1 MTGRNTKANASRNA
15 TRKIRKATPAERR
28 KYAALRG
35 ELEGEKP
42 RIVSRGRRIKA
53 QHDALVAQTM
63 RDLRAERE
71 AQGLSLAQM
80 QRRSG
85 MTRAALCR
93 LETAA
98 DANPT
103 LATIERYAAALGK
116 RLELVLKG

>member
-1 MTGRNTKANASRNA
+1 MTTRNAKANGSRSA
-15 TRKIRKATPAERR
+15 ARKIRKATPSERR

-35 ELEGEKP
+35 KLEDEK
-42 RIVSRGRRIKA
+42 RHIVARGRRIKA
-53 QHDALVAQTM
+53 RHDALVGQVM

-80 QRRSG
+80 QRRCG

-93 LETAA
+93 LETAT

-116 RLELVLKG
+116 RLELVLKK

>member
-1 MTGRNTKANASRNA
+1 
-15 TRKIRKATPAERR
+15 
-28 KYAALRG
+28 
-35 ELEGEKP
+35 
-42 RIVSRGRRIKA
+42 
-53 QHDALVAQTM
+53 
-63 RDLRAERE
+63 
-71 AQGLSLAQM
+71 M